1 MDINTILKNDTS
13 HQSTNDITTPMDLV
27 REIIDALPKKVFF
40 DGVKALDPCVGF
52 GNFLIGFQERARS
65 LGITAHLTG
74 TDINA
79 ERTSVARRLL
89 PEASIVDQDFMDL
102 TGAFDVIITNPPYAK
117 ITNGVRASKNHS
129 IYQDF
134 ILKAADML
142 SPGGV
147 MAFLVPSSW
156 MSLSARNIVAER
168 LTSMN
173 MIRLDV
179 GSAKKHFPK
188 VGSSFSWFVCV
199 KEGPN
204 GDTHVT
210 GKHGKHVF
218 DSRVALCGLRF
229 IPLMPTDMSMRIL
242 HKLTSGPEKMN
253 IETSSDLHAT
263 TKKHL
268 LMSSRDDDHP
278 YKVAHTKIQTRWSS
292 RPHKYQDGVKVFICL
307 SSSYETWIDSC
318 GMTQSVAFVRC
329 QREDDAIRVK
339 EVLDSVPFRF
349 AVHITRYG
357 NFTCIKVLQ
366 LLSPGVSFSQEE
378 IDYMKNFV

>member
-13 HQSTNDITTPMDLV
+13 HQSTNDITTPMELV
-27 REIIDALPKKVFF
+27 REIVAALPDKVFF
-40 DGVKALDPCVGF
+40 GGVKVLDPCVGF

-65 LGITAHLTG
+65 LGITPVLTG
-74 TDINA
+74 TDINT
-79 ERTSVARRLL
+79 ERTSVARQLL
-89 PEASIVDQDFMDL
+89 PEAFIVDKDFMDL
-102 TGAFDVIITNPPYAK
+102 TGTFDVIITNPPYAK
-117 ITNGVRASKNHS
+117 ITNGMRASKNHS

-134 ILKAADML
+134 ILKAVDML
-142 SPGGV
+142 SPGGA

-156 MSLSARNIVAER
+156 MSLSARHIVAER

-173 MIRLDV
+173 MTRLDV

-199 KEGPN
+199 KETPSI
-204 GDTHVT
+204 THVS

-218 DSRVALCGLRF
+218 DSRVALRDLRF
-229 IPLMPTDMSMRIL
+229 IPLMPPDMSMRIL
-242 HKLTSGPEKMN
+242 HKLMSGPEKMN

-268 LMSSRDDDHP
+268 LVSAQDDDHP
-278 YKVAHTKIQTRWSS
+278 YKVSHTKIQTRWSS

-307 SSSYETWIDSC
+307 SSSYETWVDSC

-329 QREDDAIRVK
+329 KDEDEASRVK
-339 EVLDSVPFRF
+339 EVLDSVPFKF

-366 LLSPGVSFSQEE
+366 LLSSGVSFSQEE
-378 IDYMKNFV
+378 FDYMKSII